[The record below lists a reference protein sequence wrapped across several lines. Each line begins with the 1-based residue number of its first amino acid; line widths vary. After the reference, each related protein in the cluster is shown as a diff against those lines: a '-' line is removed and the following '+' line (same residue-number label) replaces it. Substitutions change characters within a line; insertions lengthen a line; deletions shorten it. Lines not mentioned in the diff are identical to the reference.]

1 MNNFGRRVMPMLLQ
15 ATINVQGG
23 GLQQSVYYRASALSR
38 NGKKPLILCSAL
50 QLHSAAVIE
59 KLRTLG
65 RIDPNVEVRT
75 LFNDLKNISRK
86 LPAGTGT
93 HHPIIAEGNQKYI
106 KTLNEDQTVQKIDYF
121 DNSGRVFI
129 TQHYEN
135 SKPTTIDFY
144 DKDYSKI
151 EFPSITELTEYWL
164 INFYSDALR
173 DNCLIVEWGYSLH
186 TLLSHLKDKLNTK
199 PIFQFHSNHME
210 SANRLYGNIQRSIEN
225 ILRSAESLG
234 GAVIAL
240 TPQQKIDLLK
250 KNPYLKQIEVI
261 SHVRNFPNDFVPDS
275 RDPQKAIIVAAF
287 RAGKNIDRMVK
298 SFADVVARVPS
309 AQLEIWGDGPE
320 KEKIQAAIVDSKLQ
334 GNVKLMGRTEQP
346 LKAYSRGS
354 VALFASDFEG
364 QPLSMAESIV
374 AGCVPV
380 TMDFKYGPR
389 LMIRDAETGIIVRM
403 NQYDEF
409 ADSIALLF
417 IRDDIRE
424 SMAKNAKEYFATIN
438 SEEVFCRK
446 WTDLFERLTS

>member
-1 MNNFGRRVMPMLLQ
+1 MPMLLQ
-15 ATINVQGG
+15 ATINVKGG

-50 QLHSAAVIE
+50 QLHIAHEIE
-59 KLRTLG
+59 KLRELG

-75 LFNDLKNISRK
+75 LFNDLKNISRQVS
-86 LPAGTGT
+86 AEAADSCSV
-93 HHPIIAEGNQKYI
+93 IAQGNQKYVR
-106 KTLNEDQTVQKIDYF
+106 TLNDDQTTQKIDYF

-129 TQHYEN
+129 TQHYLD
-135 SKPTTIDFY
+135 SKPTIIDYY
-144 DKDYSKI
+144 DNNYSKI
-151 EFPSITELTEYWL
+151 EFPSIVELTEYWL
-164 INFYSDALR
+164 VNFYSEALQ
-173 DNCLIVEWGYSLH
+173 DNCLVVEWGYSLH
-186 TLLSHLKDKLNTK
+186 TLLSNLKDLLNTK

-210 SANRLYGNIQRSIEN
+210 NTNRLYGNIQRSIEN
-225 ILRSAESLG
+225 ILRSAERLG

-250 KNPYLKQIEVI
+250 KNPHLKQIEVI
-261 SHVRNFPNDFVPDS
+261 PHVRNFPADFTPDS
-275 RDPQKAIIVAAF
+275 RNPQKAIIVAAF
-287 RAGKNIDRMVK
+287 RSGKNIDKMVK
-298 SFADVVARVPS
+298 SFANVVDRVPS

-320 KEKIQAAIVDSKLQ
+320 MEKIQAAITDSNLQ
-334 GNVKLMGRTEQP
+334 GNVKLMGRTEHP

-389 LMIRDAETGIIVRM
+389 LMIRDAESGIIVRM

-424 SMAKNAKEYFATIN
+424 NMAKNAKEFFSAIN
-438 SEEVFCRK
+438 SEEIFCRK
-446 WTDLFERLTS
+446 WVDLFERLTV